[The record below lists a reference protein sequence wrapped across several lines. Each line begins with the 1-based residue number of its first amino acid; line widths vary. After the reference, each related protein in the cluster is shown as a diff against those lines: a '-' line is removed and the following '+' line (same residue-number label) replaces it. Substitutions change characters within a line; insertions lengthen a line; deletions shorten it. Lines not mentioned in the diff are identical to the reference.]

1 MLSLDLV
8 NQFYNYK
15 WWKLFLFLP
24 LKSQVVWESRETDR
38 ICLRTARAHW
48 NKSPSISAKPWFV
61 LFKHF
66 PNPDLSSSIIPNAL
80 ICPLQLHQMLWF
92 VIFNYLNSADLSCSI
107 IWYAP
112 SSPLKL
118 SQMVWFALFYY
129 LKWYIFFQLSHI
141 AWFVLVHHF
150 KCSGLS
156 SSIISSKMLTFS
168 LIASR
173 KLHSYFS
180 RAEQLYFSLWVS

>member
-66 PNPDLSSSIIPNAL
+66 PNPDFSSSIILNAL

-129 LKWYIFFQLSHI
+129 LKWYFFLFNYAIWHDLFSFIISNVLICPLQLSPP
-141 AWFVLVHHF
+141 
-150 KCSGLS
+150 KCWLFLQELN
-156 SSIISSKMLTFS
+156 SSIFPCES
-168 LIASR
+168 AR
-173 KLHSYFS
+173 N
-180 RAEQLYFSLWVS
+180 R